1 MTIHNHLKTVPHL
14 QASQAVTN
22 PLLPSANQEQNASS
36 LFQELLVNAL
46 DNMETNSNGD
56 SSSPLSSLTAF
67 QSTMPLSLLSSSN
80 SSSNTASLLDGLLGN
95 SLESADTGSTSTGD
109 TSSLFGSLAEGLLGS
124 SLDTANTGS
133 TTGESSSLITSLAEG
148 LLGNSLNESDDAAAS
163 PLSALTAAQST
174 VPLSYLNEVNPSG
187 ESTNNSLTY
196 TESANGPAADIGSI
210 IEAAAKKYQIPASLV
225 NAVVKQE
232 SNFNPSAINASGA
245 AGLMQ
250 LMPSTAKSLGVNN
263 VLDPAEN
270 VEAGTKY
277 LKSLLTRYK
286 GNIELALAAYNAG
299 PGNVDRYNGVPPFN
313 ETQNYVKNITSDFYG
328 V

>member
-1 MTIHNHLKTVPHL
+1 
-14 QASQAVTN
+14 
-22 PLLPSANQEQNASS
+22 
-36 LFQELLVNAL
+36 
-46 DNMETNSNGD
+46 
-56 SSSPLSSLTAF
+56 
-67 QSTMPLSLLSSSN
+67 MPLSLLSSSN

>member
-1 MTIHNHLKTVPHL
+1 MTIHNQLKTVPHL

-22 PLLPSANQEQNASS
+22 PLSPSANQEQNASS
-36 LFQELLVNAL
+36 LFQELLVSAL

-67 QSTMPLSLLSSSN
+67 QSSMPLSLLSSSN

-95 SLESADTGSTSTGD
+95 SLESGDSGSTSTGD

-124 SLDTANTGS
+124 SLETANTGS

-148 LLGNSLNESDDAAAS
+148 LLGNSLNESADAAAS
-163 PLSALTAAQST
+163 PLNALTAAQST

-187 ESTNNSLTY
+187 ESTNNLTS
-196 TESANGPAADIGSI
+196 TESANGPAANIGSI